1 MRRLPAGL
9 QDGLP
14 VSDAALGCKTQ
25 QKIVPVIGQQLRHSL
40 FRQLRGLCFQLC
52 SQLFRCA
59 SLRQQAA
66 DAL

>member
-1 MRRLPAGL
+1 M
-9 QDGLP
+9 
-14 VSDAALGCKTQ
+14 SDAALCKCVGKTQ

-52 SQLFRCA
+52 SQFRCA